1 MNTASSPEVQMIHPS
16 PSSRSSTESERDL
29 QPFVERP
36 HDVRE
41 NQIYRDAL
49 LAQPPEF
56 FRGYCEGRL
65 PDLFER
71 MHLVERLVQATIA
84 PRVFV
89 NNIYRV
95 QLRRENHLV
104 QLTITRLDGKPCKD
118 WRHFQQI
125 KNELV
130 GPEFEAV
137 ELYPAESRLVD
148 MDNEY
153 HLWVNADP
161 MFRFQFGYH
170 RRHVM
175 EKPLCYR
182 GSGGEAIEL
191 GSGTPLFSDNTAV
204 TVAQAS

>member
-1 MNTASSPEVQMIHPS
+1 M
-16 PSSRSSTESERDL
+16 

-56 FRGYCEGRL
+56 FRGYCQGRV

-71 MHLVERLVQATIA
+71 MHLVERLVQAAAA
-84 PRVFV
+84 PQVFV
-89 NNIYRV
+89 NDLYRV
-95 QLRRENHLV
+95 QVRRDGALV
-104 QLTITRLDGKPCKD
+104 QLSITRLDGRPSKD

-153 HLWVNADP
+153 HLWVNASP
-161 MFRFQFGYH
+161 AFRFQFGYH

-175 EKPLCYR
+175 EEPIYYR
-182 GSGGEAIEL
+182 GRAGEEAE
-191 GSGTPLFSDNTAV
+191 PLLSDKA
-204 TVAQAS
+204 AGAMASAS

>member
-1 MNTASSPEVQMIHPS
+1 MA
-16 PSSRSSTESERDL
+16 
-29 QPFVERP
+29 PFVETP

-56 FRGYCEGRL
+56 FRGYCQGRI

-71 MHLVERLVQATIA
+71 MHLVERLVQAAAA
-84 PRVFV
+84 PQVFL
-89 NNIYRV
+89 NNLYRV
-95 QLRRENHLV
+95 QVRREPPIVH
-104 QLTITRLDGKPCKD
+104 LTITRLDGQPCKN

-125 KNELV
+125 KNDIV

-137 ELYPAESRLVD
+137 ELFPAESRLVD

-153 HLWVNADP
+153 HLWVNADAA
-161 MFRFQFGYH
+161 FRFPFGYE

-175 EKPLCYR
+175 NKPVEYR
-182 GSGGEAIEL
+182 GRAGQGHPSNSVPVLCADSMA
-191 GSGTPLFSDNTAV
+191 GSFS
-204 TVAQAS
+204 

>member
-1 MNTASSPEVQMIHPS
+1 MNTLSSTAVQMIHLS
-16 PSSRSSTESERDL
+16 LASRSLTGSEREM

-41 NQIYRDAL
+41 NQIYRDTL

-56 FRGYCEGRL
+56 FRGYCQGRL
-65 PDLFER
+65 PDVFER
-71 MHLVERLVQATIA
+71 VVLVERLVQAAVA
-84 PRVFV
+84 PQVFI

-95 QLRRENHLV
+95 QVRRDGPLV

-118 WRHFQQI
+118 WRHFQEI

-161 MFRFQFGYH
+161 LFRFQFGYH

-175 EKPLCYR
+175 EKPLCFR
-182 GSGGEAIEL
+182 GRAGEEVEA
-191 GSGTPLFSDNTAV
+191 GPGAPLLSDNAAG
-204 TVAQAS
+204 TVV

>member
-1 MNTASSPEVQMIHPS
+1 MNTVSSVALQLDRPNPLARIA
-16 PSSRSSTESERDL
+16 TETDPVMTPL
-29 QPFVERP
+29 VEMP

-56 FRGYCEGRL
+56 FKGYCQGRI

-71 MHLVERLVQATIA
+71 MFLVERLVQAAAA
-84 PRVFV
+84 PQVFL

-95 QLRRENHLV
+95 QVRREPPIVH
-104 QLTITRLDGKPCKD
+104 LTITRIDGQPCKN

-125 KNELV
+125 KNEIV

-137 ELYPAESRLVD
+137 ELFPAESRLVD

-153 HLWVNADP
+153 HLWVNTESG
-161 MFRFQFGYH
+161 FRFPFGYE

-175 EKPLCYR
+175 NKPLEYR
-182 GSGGEAIEL
+182 GRVSDD
-191 GSGTPLFSDNTAV
+191 SQGTAGQAV
-204 TVAQAS
+204 HADSMAARLS